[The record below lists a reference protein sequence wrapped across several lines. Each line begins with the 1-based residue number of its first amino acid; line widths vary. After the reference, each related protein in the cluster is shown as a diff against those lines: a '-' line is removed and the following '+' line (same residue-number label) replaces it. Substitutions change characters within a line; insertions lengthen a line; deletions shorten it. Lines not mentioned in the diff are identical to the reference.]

1 MLDMLEKPHRSA
13 DEDKGYCDKAKN
25 GSAQL
30 LSLLRKHHAE
40 VMQEKRPKLAEP
52 ESISG
57 SEISSLPAVIASLM
71 AINEPVDPVK
81 TWVERQ
87 KAIPLPKSQWFSVG
101 KELGAVVPRAIQVED
116 IIKAV
121 GRHYGIA
128 RNEILSVRRDKDVVL
143 PRQVAVYLCKQ
154 LTSRSLPEIGRRMG
168 RDHTTIL
175 HSVRRINQ
183 RLAEDNGLAEEI
195 AEIKREILA

>member
-30 LSLLRKHHAE
+30 LSRLRKHHAE
-40 VMQEKRPKLAEP
+40 LMQKEEPEAEIEIIEVEPEPVAEP
-52 ESISG
+52 
-57 SEISSLPAVIASLM
+57 
-71 AINEPVDPVK
+71 DPIK
-81 TWVERQ
+81 AWAERQ
-87 KAIPLPKSQWFSVG
+87 KAIPIPKAGWFSVE
-101 KELGAVVPRAIQVED
+101 KDLGPTSHRTIQVED

-175 HSVRRINQ
+175 YSVRRVNQ
-183 RLAEDNGLAEEI
+183 RLAEDNGLAEDI
-195 AEIKREILA
+195 AEIKREILDDR